1 MMKKLSLITV
11 STLLLFSLAACA
23 TENKT
28 ETKEIKK
35 IEKVSTSSSEEQ
47 PKPSVLTVGD
57 SHTFDDKFNGGSD
70 EGLKIT
76 VTRIAI
82 DKNLQLNT
90 EYSSQDYT
98 GMIPVVADATFENT
112 SDKTIDLTAFSI
124 IDSKGDVGE
133 WIPYL
138 EGVSSQSVDVLTP
151 GQKVN
156 LTQVFAIKNEG
167 GVDLTYNDATWK
179 TK

>member
-1 MMKKLSLITV
+1 MKKLIALGLITLSATTLV
-11 STLLLFSLAACA
+11 ACSSSSESSTKEIKNIEKTSSA
-23 TENKT
+23 KT
-28 ETKEIKK
+28 ETKQP
-35 IEKVSTSSSEEQ
+35 EQ
-47 PKPSVLTVGD
+47 KQLTTGD
-57 SHTFDDKFNGGSD
+57 SYVFDDSFNGGTD
-70 EGLKIT
+70 DGLKVT

-133 WIPYL
+133 WVPYL